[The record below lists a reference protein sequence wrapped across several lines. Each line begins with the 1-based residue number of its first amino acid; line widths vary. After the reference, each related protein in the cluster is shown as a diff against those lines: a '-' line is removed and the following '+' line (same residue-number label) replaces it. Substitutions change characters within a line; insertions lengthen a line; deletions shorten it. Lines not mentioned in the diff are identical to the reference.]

1 MNKICKPK
9 IFVYNFYKTPGWWNW
24 QTRTF
29 EGRMLNSVG
38 VRVPLPA
45 PINKK
50 NENGKNTFMGRY
62 SVNSFHHHAVANS
75 IQTSAIYIQSS
86 GRHLF
91 YHCFYN
97 TFQKNKKIRIPEEK
111 QA

>member
-1 MNKICKPK
+1 
-9 IFVYNFYKTPGWWNW
+9 
-24 QTRTF
+24 
-29 EGRMLNSVG
+29 
-38 VRVPLPA
+38 
-45 PINKK
+45 
-50 NENGKNTFMGRY
+50 MGRY